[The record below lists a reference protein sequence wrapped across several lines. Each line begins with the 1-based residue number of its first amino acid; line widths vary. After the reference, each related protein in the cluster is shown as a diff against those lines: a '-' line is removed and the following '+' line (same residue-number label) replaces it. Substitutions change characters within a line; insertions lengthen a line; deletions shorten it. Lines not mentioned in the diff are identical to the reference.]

1 MGRLLRTRGRV
12 GELIAEIDSR
22 HPGRADRLK
31 RVLLKTPQ
39 AEAFFNVARLWYHQD
54 RPIFQFEGIDS
65 ISAAEPWE
73 GAEILVPPEERV
85 EPEEGEYFYDDLI
98 GCVVEDRGRELG
110 KITAIE
116 ETGGPLLLHVG
127 ALLVPFAKA
136 FITDLDIPGK
146 RIRMELP
153 EGLTEL

>member
-31 RVLLKTPQ
+31 RVLLKTPK

-110 KITAIE
+110 EITAIE

-127 ALLVPFAKA
+127 TLLIPFAKS